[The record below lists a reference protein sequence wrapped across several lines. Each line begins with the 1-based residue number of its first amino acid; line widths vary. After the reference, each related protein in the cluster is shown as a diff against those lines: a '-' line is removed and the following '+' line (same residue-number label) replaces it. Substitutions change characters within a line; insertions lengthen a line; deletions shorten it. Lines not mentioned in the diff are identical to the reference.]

1 MKRLSGLGMQ
11 SLSDNELL
19 SIFIRSGTKGSS
31 ALDISDKILKY
42 RAGNLRN
49 LVDLSFDEFLEFPG
63 IGEIK
68 AIQLKAI
75 AEITERLSRNRRNSK
90 IILSDPRSIAEY
102 FMETMRSLDRE
113 NLIAVFFDMK
123 SGLIGYRTIAI
134 GTRNVA
140 PVCPDVIFREAV
152 SAKAAYLVLL
162 HNHPSGDPTPSNE
175 DRNVTKRI
183 KECGNLMNI
192 PLSDHIIIGDNNF
205 YSFFREKEL

>member
-1 MKRLSGLGMQ
+1 MNKNNIAIKDLSALDRPYEKAVRFGMQ

-102 FMETMRSLDRE
+102 FM
-113 NLIAVFFDMK
+113 
-123 SGLIGYRTIAI
+123 
-134 GTRNVA
+134 
-140 PVCPDVIFREAV
+140 
-152 SAKAAYLVLL
+152 
-162 HNHPSGDPTPSNE
+162 
-175 DRNVTKRI
+175 
-183 KECGNLMNI
+183 
-192 PLSDHIIIGDNNF
+192 
-205 YSFFREKEL
+205 